1 MNTTT
6 FRIVRDRME
15 TLGATMGMMFLGD
28 GPALC
33 TLELPWKGNAE
44 DVSCI
49 PNGTYGVILARSP
62 KFGPN
67 IPHVLDVPGRTDIL
81 IHPGNT
87 VADITGCICP
97 GLARTH
103 DSVRHSAAAL
113 AILVR
118 WLQSALMDGGV
129 LLDISYA
136 EAA

>member
-1 MNTTT
+1 MSTAT
-6 FRIVRDRME
+6 FRIVRDRVE
-15 TLGATMGMMFLGD
+15 TIGATMGRMFIDD
-28 GPALC
+28 GTALC
-33 TLELPWKGNAE
+33 TLELPWKDNAE

-49 PNGTYGVILARSP
+49 PTGTYKVILARSP

-67 IPHVLDVPGRTDIL
+67 IPHVLDVPGRSDIL

-113 AILVR
+113 AVLVQ
-118 WLQSALMDGGV
+118 WLQSALMDGDV
-129 LLDISYA
+129 FLEISYA
-136 EAA
+136 GVA